1 MGISTSTGTL
11 IAGQSRT
18 FNLSPA
24 SAVTLTLSPNVR
36 VTITETPATVAATGL
51 GGNASRV
58 HEPRLPGSFTYGPYP
73 MGGTVVVEVE
83 SNSGSSVGW
92 VRSDSIVAESADGAQ
107 FLMDGGGNAV
117 LPFTPPT
124 VSAQIAPDD
133 YAIQPVT
140 LRTLALPNVY
150 PAQPLHV
157 VHPSL
162 LAFPAGFAG
171 YKYWLAYTPYPTAQA
186 DYENPCIVASNDLT
200 TWAQPTTN
208 PLADKPVGGYNADT
222 HLFMSVDGLTMYLS
236 YRERVIGA
244 QNRVMVRS
252 STDGRNWTAARSIAA
267 GTQGTQDYACQSI
280 WWNGTGWTMI
290 SHNLDAAS
298 PWPVQRSV
306 STSADLFG
314 GFGAPSTVTI
324 APGAGRAW
332 WHTSFARL
340 SSGQVVGLCQD
351 NAISAGSAGNLYWA
365 VSGDD
370 GATFAVS
377 APISFSGGSRYRSC
391 FAFEGATMHL
401 LTGNG
406 VTDIDYVQALPGR
419 LDLLTNVRG
428 QVAGQLAA
436 AAVPG
441 NALWAD
447 TCIRADS
454 AVSAGVASSGGSY
467 TVSSGTW
474 GISSNQIYPVATGR
488 LLASVGTP
496 NHRVMAQFSSVTA
509 AVQQWIIGRAVDGSN
524 YWRCGIQT
532 PTASGVQIVG
542 LQVVIGGAVTDYPG
556 VARCQIGDTIGLD
569 FSGSRVR
576 VLLNGQPVYE
586 MQSAQFAATG
596 TSIGLQ
602 ANLGATTR
610 YRNLVC
616 TAN

>member
-1 MGISTSTGTL
+1 MSNQLYSGQGRDINVF
-11 IAGQSRT
+11 AGQS
-18 FNLSPA
+18 L
-24 SAVTLTLSPNVR
+24 AVSSITGAYTA
-36 VTITETPATVAATGL
+36 TIIAGAGIGTALATDSTG
-51 GGNASRV
+51 GA
-58 HEPRLPGSFTYGPYP
+58 TYGPYS
-73 MGGTVVVEVE
+73 GGVTVRLKAGEGALLDYEAAVNPVLNYAGPARLGY
-83 SNSGSSVGW
+83 SAAGDTSSV
-92 VRSDSIVAESADGAQ
+92 VDAAE
-107 FLMDGGGNAV
+107 NAV
-117 LPFTPPT
+117 LPFTPPI
-124 VSAQIAPDD
+124 VPAQIAPDD
-133 YAIQPVT
+133 YAIQPTT

-150 PAQPLHV
+150 PAEVLSV

-171 YKYWLAYTPYPTAQA
+171 YKYWLAFTPYPGAQSA
-186 DYENPCIVASNDLT
+186 FENPCLVASNDLI
-200 TWAQPTTN
+200 TWVSPVVN
-208 PLADKPVGGYNADT
+208 PLADKPANGFNADT
-222 HLFMSVDGLTMYLS
+222 QLFMSVDGLTMYLS
-236 YRERVIGA
+236 YRERITAG

-252 STDGRNWTAARSIAA
+252 TTDGRIWTAARSIIA
-267 GTQGTQDYACQSI
+267 GTTGVQDYASQSI
-280 WWNGTGWTMI
+280 YWNGTGWTML

-332 WHTSFARL
+332 WHSHFSRL
-340 SSGQVVGLCQD
+340 SSGQVIGLCQD
-351 NAISAGSAGNLYWA
+351 NGISAGSAGNLYWA

-391 FAFEGATMHL
+391 FAFEGTMMHL

-406 VTDIDYVQALPGR
+406 LTDIDYVQALPGR

-454 AVSAGVASSGGSY
+454 AVSAGTASSGGSY

-474 GISSNQIYPVATGR
+474 GISSNQIYPVTSGR
-488 LLASVGTP
+488 LLASVSTP

-509 AVQQWIIGRAVDGSN
+509 AVQQWLVGRAVDGSN

-532 PTASGVQIVG
+532 PTASGVQIIG
-542 LQVVIGGAVTDYPG
+542 LQVVIGGVVTDYPG
-556 VARCQIGDTIGLD
+556 IARCQIGDTIGLD

-596 TSIGLQ
+596 TSIGVQ

-610 YRNLVC
+610 YRNLVA